1 MIKSLIPKIGT
12 QAKFLS
18 NLNELKSHGDINIPY
33 EFNQGAQNQI
43 DIHQQLIDIDNID
56 EIQVLDL
63 NTINIINQGTKHN
76 DITNGVTQINSHL
89 NHQAL
94 QTESQHSQHIKQILE

>member
-1 MIKSLIPKIGT
+1 MLRYEYLIMYNYLLMNK
-12 QAKFLS
+12 
-18 NLNELKSHGDINIPY
+18 
-33 EFNQGAQNQI
+33 GAQNQI

-89 NHQAL
+89 NHQVCCF
-94 QTESQHSQHIKQILE
+94 